1 MTDSCGG
8 QLRTLSIPADLP
20 GDYCPPTCQHS
31 THSVYS
37 VLAAPVCLNDL
48 SKEAGGHVSQCHYC
62 VNIRGLMWEN
72 HKWRP
77 ETKKRSGEESTEGKR
92 GEKQVALYKEG
103 KGRLRVGSMQD

>member
-1 MTDSCGG
+1 MTDSCDG

-20 GDYCPPTCQHS
+20 GDYRSTCQHG

-37 VLAAPVCLNDL
+37 VLAAPVCHNDL

-62 VNIRGLMWEN
+62 VNIRASCVKN

-77 ETKKRSGEESTEGKR
+77 ETVDDQEETTEGKR

-103 KGRLRVGSMQD
+103 KGRLRVGSTQS